1 MSSVAPIPTDW
12 CDAVIKILK
21 RSDPKECRW
30 SFRVRQDWQP
40 MGMAPQAYALL
51 IKTLEQ
57 RVVWGE
63 RVRGMH
69 PLPKPPKGEQQVVY
83 AFLCKHPFNPDLPIY
98 AKIGLFDGHLCLDL
112 FSLHNDY
119 TNELIKKIT
128 AAKKQ
133 LKAAQKK
140 ARKHGN

>member
-1 MSSVAPIPTDW
+1 
-12 CDAVIKILK
+12 
-21 RSDPKECRW
+21 
-30 SFRVRQDWQP
+30 

-51 IKTLEQ
+51 IETLRQ
-57 RVVWGE
+57 RIVWGE
-63 RVRGMH
+63 RIRGMH
-69 PLPKPPKGEQQVVY
+69 PLPNPPQGEQQIVY
-83 AFLCKHPFNPDLPIY
+83 AFLCEHPFNPDLPIY

-119 TNELIKKIT
+119 TNELIKKIA